1 MLNKVPDISDP
12 QLDVNNRRNQI
23 LGEASFLRAYHYYQ
37 LVKMWGGVPLITA
50 PVESTA
56 PGETQIPRATIDEL
70 YAQIIADLESAVTR
84 YNRQPLFTRL
94 LGDAYMRNGQ
104 LQKALD
110 MYRRALDQL

>member
-1 MLNKVPDISDP
+1 VERTPALAGSLNQG
-12 QLDVNNRRNQI
+12 QLAAARDSLSSGDFDNALEGYSGLLDSGAGLNV
-23 LGEASFLRAYHYYQ
+23 
-37 LVKMWGGVPLITA
+37 
-50 PVESTA
+50 
-56 PGETQIPRATIDEL
+56 
-70 YAQIIADLESAVTR
+70 IIADLESAVTR